1 MTLKEKFLNA
11 VMDGELGLL
20 SEHGAIVTL
29 AEFKQYFKDIET
41 DYVNSFMPAAVIETG
56 QYSATH
62 TRFLFRVRRGV
73 YRVHPDALTEQFDN
87 NFLHPGI
94 REKIP
99 AYMPMHVQR

>member
-11 VMDGELGLL
+11 VMDGELGTL
-20 SEHGAIVTL
+20 SDFGAIVTL
-29 AEFKQYFKDIET
+29 AEFKLYFKDIET

-73 YRVHPDALTEQFDN
+73 YRVHPDALAEQFDN
-87 NFLHPGI
+87 NFLHPGV
-94 REKIP
+94 REQIP
-99 AYMPMHVQR
+99 SYAQMHI